1 MGKNCNFKQRG
12 RPVGQKNSDSHHAGR
27 PKKKESK
34 TQSKINFKLVNKAVG
49 NGDNLISSSTA
60 APAIEQHNTVR
71 PTGREEMTIS
81 GDDQMP
87 LGEQMRALVITP
99 SEEDEEEILDEID
112 ETDDYEEAE
121 ENVSR

>member
-1 MGKNCNFKQRG
+1 
-12 RPVGQKNSDSHHAGR
+12 
-27 PKKKESK
+27 
-34 TQSKINFKLVNKAVG
+34 
-49 NGDNLISSSTA
+49 
-60 APAIEQHNTVR
+60 
-71 PTGREEMTIS
+71 MTIS